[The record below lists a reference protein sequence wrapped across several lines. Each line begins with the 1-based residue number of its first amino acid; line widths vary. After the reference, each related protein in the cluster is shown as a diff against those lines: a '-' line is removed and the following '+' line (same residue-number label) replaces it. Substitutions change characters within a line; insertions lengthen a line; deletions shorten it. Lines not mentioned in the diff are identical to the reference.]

1 MQFLLAIFFCVFKIS
16 HRQKKRVLR
25 FQSLFFRCA
34 KDISKMSIQLA
45 LTRII
50 AAFITSGGASS
61 LMTKLKIA
69 HSIVRS
75 LFPVSEKKS
84 LHSYAHLCALKMSRI
99 RLFVLNMMRIER
111 KSNFITYRM
120 LKMACTDARV
130 RAE

>member
-1 MQFLLAIFFCVFKIS
+1 
-16 HRQKKRVLR
+16 
-25 FQSLFFRCA
+25 
-34 KDISKMSIQLA
+34 MSISSA

-50 AAFITSGGASS
+50 VAFITSGGASS

-69 HSIVRS
+69 HLIVRS